1 MAEENDAILLQRI
14 EEMIKTHISQ
24 IDNLKEEID
33 KHKDMLDDIFVN
45 EETYQEH
52 DKLAKEAARVRTAT
66 KQQILKRPN
75 VADLSNKIKTLKS
88 EKMELNEGLSDYL
101 REYQRLSGS
110 NEIEGEDGEVR
121 EIVYVAKLVKKSSKY
136 KP

>member
-1 MAEENDAILLQRI
+1 MADENDAVLLQRI

-33 KHKDMLDDIFVN
+33 KHKDILDDIFIN

-52 DKLAKEAARVRTAT
+52 DKLAKEAARVRTTT
-66 KQQILKRPN
+66 KQQILKRPD
-75 VADLSNKIKTLKS
+75 VADLSNKIKVLRS
-88 EKMELNEGLSDYL
+88 ERMELREGLSDYL

-121 EIVYVAKLVKKSSKY
+121 EIVYVAKLVKKSKY
-136 KP
+136 RP